1 MSTIPA
7 LDEDQLETLA
17 LFLEDHSE
25 QSEGLDFFGLHG
37 LLAANV
43 VTPSPLDESTLLELV
58 FDTQP
63 QWQDAQQ
70 EETIL
75 TLIKGLQKEITEL
88 IELGQAFPVPCD
100 LNVEADEDDETAPL
114 ESWSVG
120 FMLMSLEQPDVWFGH
135 ESEAEVA
142 ELIFPIAYASG
153 INADEKEF
161 AEIDD
166 DANLSRQV
174 CEAIPDAI
182 IDLFLHFHGEG

>member
-25 QSEGLDFFGLHG
+25 QTEGLDFFGLHG
-37 LLAANV
+37 LLTANV
-43 VTPSPLDESTLLELV
+43 VSNQPLDWDTVCEMA
-58 FDTQP
+58 FDTP
-63 QWQDAQQ
+63 PEWKNKQQ
-70 EETIL
+70 ETEIL
-75 TLIKGLQKEITEL
+75 QLMKGLQTEITEL
-88 IELGQAFPVPCD
+88 VESGQPFPVPCD

-114 ESWSVG
+114 ESWAVG
-120 FMLMSLEQPDVWFGH
+120 FMLLTLEQPETWFSQD
-135 ESEAEVA
+135 ETEVA
-142 ELIFPIAYASG
+142 ELIFPIIYASG
-153 INADEKEF
+153 INGDEKEF
-161 AEIDD
+161 ADIDE